1 MAIRR
6 YANGMKNFTRAM
18 KALSDPGRVS
28 VLKMLG
34 AAGTLCNCQI
44 HPALGLAQPTVSKHL
59 KVLEDA
65 GFIVGEKRGLWVHYR
80 LNPKPA
86 PLVAALLD
94 LLAGRLD
101 ADPLV
106 RKAIAGIGPAL
117 SSQGC
122 ATCEILDPRD

>member
-1 MAIRR
+1 
-6 YANGMKNFTRAM
+6 MKAFTRAM
-18 KALSDPGRVS
+18 KALSDPGRVT

-80 LNPKPA
+80 LNPAPE
-86 PLVAALLD
+86 PLVAALLN
-94 LLAGRLD
+94 LLADRLD
-101 ADPLV
+101 KDPV
-106 RKAIAGIGPAL
+106 VQRAIVGIGPTL
-117 SSQGC
+117 SGLGC

>member
-1 MAIRR
+1 
-6 YANGMKNFTRAM
+6 MKAFTRAM
-18 KALSDPGRVS
+18 KALSDPGRVT

-80 LNPKPA
+80 LNPAPE
-86 PLVAALLD
+86 PLVAALLE
-94 LLAGRLD
+94 LLAGRLGK
-101 ADPLV
+101 DPAV
-106 RKAIAGIGPAL
+106 RKAIAGIGPGLAG
-117 SSQGC
+117 SVC
-122 ATCEILDPRD
+122 TTCEVHDPRD

>member
-1 MAIRR
+1 
-6 YANGMKNFTRAM
+6 MKTFTRAM
-18 KALSDPGRVS
+18 QALSDPGRVK

-80 LNPKPA
+80 LNPA
-86 PLVAALLD
+86 PS
-94 LLAGRLD
+94 
-101 ADPLV
+101 PLV
-106 RKAIAGIGPAL
+106 RTLLDMLAGMLDQDPAVQAAIAATGPAL
-117 SSQGC
+117 SKLPGQDCG
-122 ATCEILDPRD
+122 CEILDPRD